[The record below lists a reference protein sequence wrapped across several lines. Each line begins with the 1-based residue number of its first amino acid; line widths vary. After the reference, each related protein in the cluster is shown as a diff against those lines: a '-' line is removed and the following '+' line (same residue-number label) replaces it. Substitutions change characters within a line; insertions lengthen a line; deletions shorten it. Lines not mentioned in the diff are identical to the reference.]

1 MAYGAAVGLTAL
13 QKRRSQ
19 ELRGRLR
26 FCVAWKATFPKKI
39 GEPSSPVG
47 IFPASFVEMVWS
59 TFPKWGLF
67 GNVEHYRQLHEFA
80 LLRLMP
86 VQLPH

>member
-1 MAYGAAVGLTAL
+1 MPL
-13 QKRRSQ
+13 SD
-19 ELRGRLR
+19 LRGLPG

-39 GEPSSPVG
+39 GESFSLVG
-47 IFPASFVEMVWS
+47 VFPASFVETVWS
-59 TFPKWGLF
+59 AFPNRRLF
-67 GNVEHYRQLHEFA
+67 GRVKHYRQLHEFA